1 MAYNATYAST
11 DLDDVFVDFVGNL
24 GVIFV
29 AFAGIIVIVMIWR
42 YLRGGKL
49 KL

>member
-11 DLDDVFVDFVGNL
+11 DLDDVFIDLVGNM

-29 AFAGIIVIVMIWR
+29 AFAGIIVIVMVWR
-42 YLRGGKL
+42 WFKGGQL